1 MTKVKVSK
9 DLMELLIENFMF
21 NLESTIVDIDDDEYE
36 EIKKYFNEIKN
47 LVDKNNLDVDIED
60 IDIYENDDDD
70 YEEE

>member
-47 LVDKNNLDVDIED
+47 LVDKNNLDVDFED
-60 IDIYENDDDD
+60 IDIYENDDD

>member
-1 MTKVKVSK
+1 MGKVKVSK
-9 DLMELLIENFMF
+9 GLMELLIENFMF

-60 IDIYENDDDD
+60 IDIYENDDD

>member
-60 IDIYENDDDD
+60 IDIYENDDD